1 MSIHTL
7 DDDSLLHL
15 FYLYRPP
22 IFDGDEDEGE
32 LVTGGRGWDRELWW
46 YKLAHVCQRWRNL
59 IFGSASYLGLCLVCT
74 FDMPIAD
81 MLAHSPPF
89 PLVIDYVDDIRDPT
103 AKDEEGITLALE
115 QRDRVRR
122 IRLSIPNLQKLI
134 ITMDGEYPVLE
145 YLILSPSE
153 DEVTALMFPD
163 TLQVPHLR
171 QLALIDFTL
180 PIGSQLLTTAVGIV
194 TLGLFWTHP
203 STDFQFQ
210 WISFMPQ
217 LVTLTIFFESP
228 HSSAPESQLLYMPDK
243 THVTLPNL
251 RTFVFQGDSDYMEA
265 FLPRITTPRLE
276 KLGIQLFNQLTFSVP
291 HLIQFMNTTENL
303 RFDSFEVKF
312 LGDEVHM
319 RVYREED
326 ETYVLSITVFCRH
339 LDLQVSL
346 VDQFFDSR
354 SQISPAVEHLTLE
367 HEEHNRSSE
376 EHNQV
381 DRAEWHKLLRSF
393 NNVKTLCIDDG
404 LVKELS
410 RSLRPD
416 DGELPPELLPE
427 LQELTYFGRDDTGVA
442 FTPFIDAR
450 QCAGRPVTLIHLE

>member
-74 FDMPIAD
+74 FGMPIAD

-89 PLVIDYVDDIRDPT
+89 PLVIDYIDDIHDPT
-103 AKDEEGITLALE
+103 AEDEEGITLALE

-122 IRLSIPNLQKLI
+122 IRLGIPNLQKLI
-134 ITMDGEYPVLE
+134 ITMDGDYPVLE
-145 YLILSPSE
+145 YLILSPSD

-163 TLQVPHLR
+163 TLQAPRLR
-171 QLALIDFTL
+171 QLALIHFAI

-194 TLGLFWTHP
+194 ALGLFWTHP

-217 LVTLTIFFESP
+217 LETLTIFFESP
-228 HSSAPESQLLYMPDK
+228 APERQLMYMPNT

-251 RTFVFQGDSDYMEA
+251 RTFIFQGDSDYMEA
-265 FLPRITTPRLE
+265 VLHRITTPRLE
-276 KLGIQLFNQLTFSVP
+276 KFGIQFFNQLTFSVP
-291 HLIQFMNTTENL
+291 RLIQFLNTTEN
-303 RFDSFEVKF
+303 RFDSSEIKF
-312 LGDEVHM
+312 SGDEVHM
-319 RVYREED
+319 RVYREEG
-326 ETYVLSITVFCRH
+326 ETCTVSISVFCWH

-346 VDQFFDSR
+346 VNQFFDSR

-367 HEEHNRSSE
+367 HEKHSRSSE

-381 DRAEWHKLLRSF
+381 DRAEWHKLLMSF
-393 NNVKTLCIDDG
+393 NNVKTLHVDDG
-404 LVKELS
+404 LVKKLS
-410 RSLRPD
+410 RSLRPE

-427 LQELTYFGRDDTGVA
+427 LQELTYPASDDTDDA

-450 QCAGRPVTLIHLE
+450 RGAGRPVTLIHLD

>member
-1 MSIHTL
+1 VSIHTL

-22 IFDGDEDEGE
+22 IFDGDEDEGD
-32 LVTGGRGWDRELWW
+32 LITGGKGWDRELWW
-46 YKLAHVCQRWRNL
+46 YKLAQVCQRWRNL

-74 FDMPIAD
+74 HGTPIAD

-89 PLVIDYVDDIRDPT
+89 PLVIDYIDENRDLT
-103 AKDEEGITLALE
+103 VEDEEGIALALE
-115 QRDRVRR
+115 HRDRVRR
-122 IRLSIPNLQKLI
+122 IRLGIPDLQKLI
-134 ITMDGEYPVLE
+134 IIMDGEYPVLE
-145 YLILSPSE
+145 YLIMSPSD

-163 TLQVPHLR
+163 TLQAPHLR

-194 TLGLFWTHP
+194 TLSLFSTHP
-203 STDFQFQ
+203 STHFQLQ

-217 LVTLTIFFESP
+217 LETLTIFFESP
-228 HSSAPESQLLYMPDK
+228 APESQLMHVPNT

-251 RTFVFQGDSDYMEA
+251 RTFVFQGDSAYMEA
-265 FLPRITTPRLE
+265 VLHRITTPRLE
-276 KLGIQLFNQLTFSVP
+276 KLGIQFFNQLAFSVP
-291 HLIQFMNTTENL
+291 RLVQFINTTENL
-303 RFDSFEVKF
+303 RFDSSEVKF
-312 LGDEVHM
+312 SGDEVHM

-326 ETYVLSITVFCRH
+326 ETYAVSISVFCRH

-346 VDQFFDSR
+346 VNQFFNSR
-354 SQISPAVEHLTLE
+354 NQISRAVEHLTLE
-367 HEEHNRSSE
+367 HEKHSRSSE

-381 DRAEWHKLLRSF
+381 DRAEWHKLLMSF
-393 NNVKTLCIDDG
+393 NHVKILRVDDG

-416 DGELPPELLPE
+416 DGLGELPPELLPE
-427 LQELTYFGRDDTGVA
+427 LQELTYSGSDDTGDA

-450 QCAGRPVTLIHLE
+450 KSAGRPVTLIHLE